1 MVYQSLYRRFRPQSF
16 SEVIGQDHLVAAL
29 RNAVI
34 EERVGHAYL
43 LSGPRGTGKTS
54 TARILAKA
62 LNCLEPPGNGEP
74 CGSCESCA
82 AFESGNSM
90 DLVELDAA
98 SNNNVANIREITANA
113 ALGSPGKRKIYLLDE
128 VHMLTTA
135 ASNALLK
142 TLEEPPE
149 HVIFILATTDPQKV
163 LPTIRS
169 RTQHVEL
176 TLVPAQ
182 LLSDHVKDI
191 AERAELQIDPTV
203 VEYVVER
210 GAGSVRDT
218 LSALDQVVT
227 AGGIPETRG
236 SVDALVE
243 AIANQD
249 LTEALTAIATTIEA
263 GVDPKDLAYRATR
276 KLRDIFLAGA
286 GVNSG
291 QISEAELPALADAAS
306 RMTRAMNVRA
316 LELLGRVLVDMRQ
329 SPDPQLVL
337 DLAMVRLFATPTQPG
352 TNQDTSQGSP
362 ARRQAGTKPAEQARA
377 ALAAVQPQEE
387 PQTKASEPK
396 AAPLPPPPPDP
407 NANPASSP
415 NDSQPDENRAVEAPK
430 DLSIAEVSD
439 VWQHKVLP
447 VLTAKARA
455 RFQVAKVIDVADG
468 RIRFELPNEIHRER
482 CEQLKGDIEKA
493 LSEMLRTS
501 VEAELTASEEK
512 APESN
517 DQIQST
523 AQEEVVDPA
532 EFQKASDG
540 GPSSVDRVL
549 EAFPGA
555 VASDEETGK

>member
-387 PQTKASEPK
+387 PQTKAFEPK

-493 LSEMLRTS
+493 LSEMLHTS